1 MKETCATCTKRAGI
15 LKCEGCQ
22 GIFCR
27 DDMNTHRNE
36 LTQQVEEFVGEL
48 DKFQET
54 SRVANADL
62 KSSWIFYIDAWE
74 TKSIQ
79 KIQETA
85 KEARQQLETMIVS
98 NDEENIGN
106 IHKIVEQLHQNQRDG
121 NYDERDL
128 VIWKEKLDKLKEI
141 VSKPNI
147 SVKEKK
153 IESSFINEI
162 RVNERDVFDQ
172 TCGDVHIKEENQLA
186 CHNFNL
192 FGSHGEIRGKREYS
206 NGIHRI
212 RLKIETLDMRPWW
225 FFGIISKSTPMQS
238 NSTKS
243 LSAYGWAGKNETFMN
258 GQISKNMNGYIGD
271 YLKDDIIEL
280 ILDCNHRI
288 IRMNNL
294 RSTKS
299 YELNVDLTHCP
310 FPWMIH
316 LNLFHI
322 QTRIRI
328 DP

>member
-1 MKETCATCTKRAGI
+1 METCATCNSRAGN
-15 LKCEGCQ
+15 LKCPGCQ

-27 DDMNTHRNE
+27 DHMNSHRNE
-36 LTQQVEEFVGEL
+36 LTQQVEEFESEL
-48 DKFQET
+48 KKFQKT
-54 SRVANADL
+54 SGVANADL
-62 KSSWIFYIDAWE
+62 KSSWISYIDVWE
-74 TKSIQ
+74 TKSIK

-85 KEARQQLETMIVS
+85 KEARQQLETMIVT
-98 NDEENIGN
+98 NEEENIGN
-106 IHKIVEQLHQNQRDG
+106 IHKIEEQIHQNKPDD
-121 NYDERDL
+121 NFDERDL

-147 SVKEKK
+147 SVKEQQ

-162 RVNERDVFDQ
+162 RANERDVFDQ

-192 FGSHGEIRGKREYS
+192 FGSYGEIRGKKEYS
-206 NGIHRI
+206 NGTHRI
-212 RLKIETLDMRPWW
+212 RLKIQYLDIHPWW
-225 FFGIISKSTPMQS
+225 FFGIISKSTRMQS

-243 LSAYGWAGKNETFMN
+243 SSAYGWAGKNETFMN
-258 GQISKNMNGYIGD
+258 GQISQNMNGYTSD
-271 YLKDDIIEL
+271 YLEDDIIEL

-299 YELNVDLTHCP
+299 YELNIDLTHCP

>member
-1 MKETCATCTKRAGI
+1 
-15 LKCEGCQ
+15 
-22 GIFCR
+22 
-27 DDMNTHRNE
+27 MNSHRNE
-36 LTQQVEEFVGEL
+36 LTEQVEEFESEL
-48 DKFQET
+48 KKLQKT
-54 SRVANADL
+54 SGVVNTDL
-62 KSSWIFYIDAWE
+62 KSSWTSYIDAWE

-98 NDEENIGN
+98 NQEENIGN
-106 IHKIVEQLHQNQRDG
+106 IHKIEEQIHQNKPDD
-121 NYDERDL
+121 NFDERDL
-128 VIWKEKLDKLKEI
+128 AIWKEKLDKLKKI
-141 VSKPNI
+141 ISKSNI
-147 SVKEKK
+147 SVKEQK

-162 RVNERDVFDQ
+162 HVNERDVFDQ

-212 RLKIETLDMRPWW
+212 RLKIENLDPYPWW

-258 GQISKNMNGYIGD
+258 GQISKNMNGYTSD

-280 ILDCNHRI
+280 ILDCNHRT

-299 YELNVDLTHCP
+299 YKLNIDLTHCP